1 MVRAFE
7 SPNPDAEREWVTGP
21 LHLAPSGDEEI
32 GAEKIVGEKKPDDDV
47 DDDEEMDGD
56 ADDLDDDEF
65 DDLDDDLVDLDD
77 EYDDFDDHEHG
88 SGGGKRDE

>member
-1 MVRAFE
+1 MARAFE

-21 LHLAPSGDEEI
+21 FRFAPSGGEDDP
-32 GAEKIVGEKKPDDDV
+32 GAEKSVGEKTGDDEPDD
-47 DDDEEMDGD
+47 EAMDGD
-56 ADDLDDDEF
+56 EEDLDDDEF

-88 SGGGKRDE
+88 SGGGKRDD